1 MIVVTGSS
9 GKLGRLV
16 LDALLEHTPAERVVA
31 VARNPDKLSDMARRG
46 VVVRQ
51 GNYDEPAS
59 LATAFQGAQRLLLI
73 SASEVGKRVPQ
84 HTAAIEA
91 AKRARVSQLAY
102 TSIAHCDSNRM
113 KLAAEHAATEALIR
127 ASELPFTL
135 LRNSWYI
142 ENYTDNLAPA
152 LAHGTFLGSAGDGRI
167 SAATRADYARAAAT
181 VLTQPGHE
189 NKTYEL
195 GGDQSF
201 TMTELAAAVS
211 EWAGRSIGYTNL
223 PEAAFAQALTAAGLP
238 GPYAEILADCDVGIT
253 RGELE
258 VKSGDL
264 HRLIGRDTTS
274 VKSVLQALPKP

>member
-1 MIVVTGSS
+1 MTFLEALLSLAARCKRRLAS
-9 GKLGRLV
+9 NPALGRAMRAAARRESFEDIYLHEQM
-16 LDALLEHTPAERVVA
+16 LTDAVRLNAYRTAIERHVKPQDDVADIGTGTGILAFLASAERPRRIYA
-31 VARNPDKLSDMARRG
+31 VDRSRKML
-46 VVVRQ
+46 
-51 GNYDEPAS
+51 
-59 LATAFQGAQRLLLI
+59 
-73 SASEVGKRVPQ
+73 
-84 HTAAIEA
+84 
-91 AKRARVSQLAY
+91 
-102 TSIAHCDSNRM
+102 
-113 KLAAEHAATEALIR
+113 
-127 ASELPFTL
+127 
-135 LRNSWYI
+135 
-142 ENYTDNLAPA
+142 
-152 LAHGTFLGSAGDGRI
+152 
-167 SAATRADYARAAAT
+167 DYARAAAT